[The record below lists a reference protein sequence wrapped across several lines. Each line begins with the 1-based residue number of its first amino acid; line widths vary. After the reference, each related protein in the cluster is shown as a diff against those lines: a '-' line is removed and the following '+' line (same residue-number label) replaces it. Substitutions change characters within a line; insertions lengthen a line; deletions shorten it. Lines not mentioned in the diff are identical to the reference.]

1 MGVLRALRGLDSS
14 VKTRVI
20 PRGLANPWASMAIR
34 VGLTGGIGSG
44 KSEVARI
51 FEDLGAYVVDTDAL
65 AREAVAPNSD
75 GLLAIAHAWPS
86 AVRGGTLDR
95 TALADVVFAD
105 PLARQRL
112 NEIVHPFVRRLAIER
127 EANAKEGQLVVHIV
141 PLLFETGYI
150 ELVDRSVVVIAPEA
164 ERIARV
170 VQRDRIDEAH
180 VRARMAAQMDPE
192 EVRMRAD
199 YVIENDGNLEHLRE
213 RTRAVFDALTGR

>member
-1 MGVLRALRGLDSS
+1 MGL
-14 VKTRVI
+14 
-20 PRGLANPWASMAIR
+20 R

-51 FEDLGAYVVDTDAL
+51 FEELGAYIVDTDQL

-75 GLLAIAHAWPS
+75 GLLAVAHAWPS

-95 TALADVVFAD
+95 TALAEVVFSD
-105 PLARQRL
+105 PQARQRL

-127 EANAKEGQLVVHIV
+127 EANAKDGQVVVHIV
-141 PLLFETGYI
+141 PLLFETGYV
-150 ELVDRSVVVIAPEA
+150 ELVDRTVVVIAPEN

-170 VQRDRIDEAH
+170 VQRDHTDEAH

-192 EVRMRAD
+192 EARARAD
-199 YVIENDGNLEHLRE
+199 YVIENDGNLDHLRE
-213 RTRAVFDALTGR
+213 RTRGVFNALTGR